1 MNNAY
6 CVQLHCGVLCRA
18 IDVHG
23 YLLLQKIASSWYAFE
38 FMCPLFIVFPF
49 SSLLSAS
56 QSSIFAVEISLV
68 FSRHTS
74 FCCQL
79 GVWSAGFSGSSQS
92 KIHLSPGIAQD
103 PLRWVCEV
111 EWIISIDKAQ
121 TLSSGSR
128 EGYHS
133 QFGPMVGEQ
142 CWDSC

>member
-6 CVQLHCGVLCRA
+6 CVKLHCGLRCRA

-23 YLLLQKIASSWYAFE
+23 YLLLQKIASSCYAFE

-74 FCCQL
+74 FCCRL
-79 GVWSAGFSGSSQS
+79 GVWSAGFSGGSQS
-92 KIHLSPGIAQD
+92 KIHLPLRITQD
-103 PLRWVCEV
+103 PLRWVWEV
-111 EWIISIDKAQ
+111 KWIISIEKTQ

-133 QFGPMVGEQ
+133 QFVAMVREQ
-142 CWDSC
+142 CWYSS

>member
-1 MNNAY
+1 MTQGHLY
-6 CVQLHCGVLCRA
+6 EQCLLLHYGLGCRA
-18 IDVHG
+18 IDVPG

-74 FCCQL
+74 FCCRL
-79 GVWSAGFSGSSQS
+79 GVWSAGLSGGSQS
-92 KIHLSPGIAQD
+92 KIHLPLRITQD
-103 PLRWVCEV
+103 PLRWVGEV
-111 EWIISIDKAQ
+111 KWIISIDKAQ
-121 TLSSGSR
+121 TLSGGSR

-133 QFGPMVGEQ
+133 QFVPMVGE
-142 CWDSC
+142 